1 MRAAGVEAN
10 LVPPGPGAFSG
21 GALGGA
27 DGLPCRTREGPTR
40 RGQAGWMG
48 RLGQPYGEP
57 GLHGRCGAC
66 PAGGR
71 CELVVGY
78 NGEHQLRTAYRH
90 PALCRRLGGSRSSA
104 PPLFQAAWRLRQG
117 RSAEYGVLHRCGPV
131 ELLCWCVPATR
142 IARPKQEGLGAIW
155 WATAA
160 QETCPGRTGNFIRW
174 VSGKAARGGRRV
186 PQGWQLR
193 EIPPSFSP

>member
-78 NGEHQLRTAYRH
+78 NRELQPRAACRH
-90 PALCRRLGGSRSSA
+90 SVLCPAMVARRSFLLSEDAGR
-104 PPLFQAAWRLRQG
+104 PPQQPG
-117 RSAEYGVLHRCGPV
+117 
-131 ELLCWCVPATR
+131 
-142 IARPKQEGLGAIW
+142 
-155 WATAA
+155 
-160 QETCPGRTGNFIRW
+160 CPGRSDGWGTPAIEPKWRRRLIRAAHGNFTRRASS
-174 VSGKAARGGRRV
+174 SGAWNGWRG
-186 PQGWQLR
+186 PQGRQPK
-193 EIPPSFSP
+193 ENPPSLFSVEKTK